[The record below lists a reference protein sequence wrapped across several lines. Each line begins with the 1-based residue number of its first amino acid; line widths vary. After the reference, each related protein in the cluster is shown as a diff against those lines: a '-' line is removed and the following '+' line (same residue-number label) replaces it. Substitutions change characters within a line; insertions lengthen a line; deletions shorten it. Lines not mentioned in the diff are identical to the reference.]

1 MGEFEGKVAGP
12 FGAARGI
19 GAATARAFHRA
30 GASVVVGDVLDDDGA
45 ALAADLGP
53 ERARYVHCDVAAFD
67 QIEAAYLAADE
78 AFGGVDV
85 VLNNVGI
92 ARYGTVDVLSLD
104 DWEYSLRVNLTAQ
117 FVAHHAIPRL
127 RARGGGVIVNTSSI
141 LGHAS
146 QKTTA
151 AYAAAKAGVQGLTRT
166 IAIDHAREG
175 IRCVSVSPGTIDTPL
190 TQNVARLFG
199 DPEAV
204 IRGWGAAHPSHPLGT
219 PEEVAEAIVFLA
231 SPRAGFI
238 TGADLLIDGGIRS
251 ELTPDAAQSRRRYA
265 PRARKSANVS
275 RSTRSSRMPH
285 ARFGADPS

>member
-1 MGEFEGKVAGP
+1 MGEFEGRVVIL

-19 GAATARAFHRA
+19 GAAAARAFHRE
-30 GASVVVGDVLDDDGA
+30 GASVLFGDVLDAEGA
-45 ALAADLGP
+45 ALAAELGH
-53 ERARYVHCDVAAFD
+53 ERARYVHCDVGQFD
-67 QIEAAYLAADE
+67 QIEAAYVAADE

-104 DWEYSLRVNLTAQ
+104 DWDYSLRVNLTAQ
-117 FVAHHAIPRL
+117 FVSAHHAIPRL

-175 IRCVSVSPGTIDTPL
+175 IRCVSISPGTIDTPL
-190 TQNVARLFG
+190 TQSVARSISPD
-199 DPEAV
+199 DPAALV
-204 IRGWGAAHPSHPLGT
+204 RAWASAHPLDRLGT

-238 TGADLLIDGGIRS
+238 TGTDLLIDGGIRS
-251 ELTPDAAQSRRRYA
+251 ELYA
-265 PRARKSANVS
+265 
-275 RSTRSSRMPH
+275 
-285 ARFGADPS
+285 

>member
-1 MGEFEGKVAGP
+1 MGEFAGKVAIL

-19 GAATARAFHRA
+19 GAATARAFHRE
-30 GASVVVGDVLDDDGA
+30 GASVVICDILDAEGA
-45 ALAADLGP
+45 ALAADLGA
-53 ERARYVHCDVAAFD
+53 RARYVRCDVADPDA
-67 QIEAAYLAADE
+67 IAAAYAAADA

-92 ARYGTVDVLSLD
+92 ALYGTVDVLPLD
-104 DWEYSLRVNLTAQ
+104 VWERSLRVNLTAQ
-117 FVAHHAIPRL
+117 YVSAHHAVPRL

-175 IRCVSVSPGTIDTPL
+175 IRCVSISPGTIDTPL
-190 TQNVARLFG
+190 TQVVASGFG
-199 DPEAV
+199 DPAAV
-204 IRGWGAAHPSHPLGT
+204 TAEWGAAHPLNRMGT

-251 ELTPDAAQSRRRYA
+251 ELYA
-265 PRARKSANVS
+265 
-275 RSTRSSRMPH
+275 
-285 ARFGADPS
+285 

>member
-1 MGEFEGKVAGP
+1 MGEFAGKVAIL

-19 GAATARAFHRA
+19 GAATARAFHRE
-30 GASVVVGDVLDDDGA
+30 GASVVVCDILDAEGE
-45 ALAADLGP
+45 ALAAELGA
-53 ERARYVHCDVAAFD
+53 RARYVRCDVADAD
-67 QIEAAYLAADE
+67 AIAAAYAAADA

-92 ARYGTVDVLSLD
+92 ALYGTVDVLPLAS
-104 DWEYSLRVNLTAQ
+104 WERSIRVNLTAH
-117 FVAHHAIPRL
+117 FVSAHHAIPRL

-175 IRCVSVSPGTIDTPL
+175 IRCVSISPGTIDTPL
-190 TQNVARLFG
+190 VQAVASGFG
-199 DPEAV
+199 DPAV
-204 IRGWGAAHPSHPLGT
+204 VTAEWGAAHPLNRMGT
-219 PEEVAEAIVFLA
+219 PEEVAETIVFLA

-238 TGADLLIDGGIRS
+238 TGTDILIDGGIRS
-251 ELTPDAAQSRRRYA
+251 ELYA
-265 PRARKSANVS
+265 
-275 RSTRSSRMPH
+275 
-285 ARFGADPS
+285 

>member
-1 MGEFEGKVAGP
+1 MGEFEGKVAIL
-12 FGAARGI
+12 FGAARCI
-19 GAATARAFHRA
+19 GAAAARAFHRE
-30 GASVVVGDVLDDDGA
+30 GAAVVVGDVLDAEGS
-45 ALAADLGP
+45 ALVAELGD
-53 ERARYVHCDVAAFD
+53 RARYVHCDVADPAA
-67 QIEAAYLAADE
+67 IEAAYLAADA

-92 ARYGTVDVLSLD
+92 TRYGTVDVLSLE

-117 FVAHHAIPRL
+117 YVSAHHAIPRL

-151 AYAAAKAGVQGLTRT
+151 SYAAAKAGVQGLTRT

-175 IRCVSVSPGTIDTPL
+175 IRCVSISPGTIDTPL
-190 TQNVARLFG
+190 TQAVARGFG
-199 DPEAV
+199 DPTEV
-204 IRGWGAAHPSHPLGT
+204 IASWGAAHPLNRLGT

-251 ELTPDAAQSRRRYA
+251 ELYA
-265 PRARKSANVS
+265 
-275 RSTRSSRMPH
+275 
-285 ARFGADPS
+285 